1 MRWYKWANKRL
12 LSSDCG
18 LCLRP
23 CCSVQELLEVL
34 PGVLVAGEQV
44 ERVTVNLDVAAD
56 WHVRRRD
63 ERHRV
68 VYVFVLSAL
77 QEFALDDAGVLLC
90 GLVDRDAIVTQ
101 VERYDEATVKVF
113 WNSRVQFGGVP
124 EHFFV
129 VVYALEEVT
138 LWLFRDQLVDI
149 TERVHLVTEA
159 VVRWNYNW
167 GLLWDSGVLDL
178 ADGEVVPV
186 FFCVKVLSKL
196 VYSRDL
202 IFAAEST
209 DGTTWVDLVTSQVV
223 VANEV
228 LAWLIHVEAVWQF
241 LTTEEARGGFA
252 AIVGAVRLIDFNCVI
267 GQVIVNDVRQVLT
280 EGEEAEHL
288 TIVVQELLLGSNL
301 TTT

>member
-1 MRWYKWANKRL
+1 M
-12 LSSDCG
+12 
-18 LCLRP
+18 
-23 CCSVQELLEVL
+23 
-34 PGVLVAGEQV
+34 
-44 ERVTVNLDVAAD
+44 
-56 WHVRRRD
+56 
-63 ERHRV
+63 
-68 VYVFVLSAL
+68 
-77 QEFALDDAGVLLC
+77 
-90 GLVDRDAIVTQ
+90 
-101 VERYDEATVKVF
+101 
-113 WNSRVQFGGVP
+113 
-124 EHFFV
+124 
-129 VVYALEEVT
+129 
-138 LWLFRDQLVDI
+138 
-149 TERVHLVTEA
+149 
-159 VVRWNYNW
+159 
-167 GLLWDSGVLDL
+167 
-178 ADGEVVPV
+178 
-186 FFCVKVLSKL
+186 SKL